1 MSHGPAVG
9 DPGDSGAVSDGT
21 LTDRPPGRVLLLAG
35 ASGSGKSTLVARLL
49 AHHPE
54 VAVVQLDDFYREGT
68 DPGLPAW
75 AGIVD
80 WDDPGSWD
88 ADAAHEALVGLCST
102 GRCEVPVYD
111 IPTSSRT
118 GAHPVELTPGGLVVA
133 EGLFAPELVGRLRA
147 SGVLLD
153 AVHLRSRPAVT
164 FVRRLAR
171 DLAGHRKPPITLLR
185 RGLAL
190 ARTEPVLV
198 RRWTGLGTRPVSKAE
213 VEAMVAEHLS
223 TASTALG

>member
-1 MSHGPAVG
+1 MSSGEAATGPQTG
-9 DPGDSGAVSDGT
+9 
-21 LTDRPPGRVLLLAG
+21 PPAPPARLLLLLAG
-35 ASGSGKSTLVARLL
+35 ASGSGKSTLVTRLQAR
-49 AHHPE
+49 HPE

-75 AGIVD
+75 GGIVD

-88 ADAAHEALVGLCST
+88 VDAAHACLQVLCT
-102 GRCEVPVYD
+102 NGRCEVPLYD
-111 IPTSSRT
+111 IPTSRRT
-118 GAHPVELTPGGLVVA
+118 GSRPVELAPGGLVVA
-133 EGLFAPELVGRLRA
+133 EGLFAPELVARVAA

-171 DLAGHRKPPITLLR
+171 DLAGHRKPPLTLLR

-190 ARTEPVLV
+190 AREEPRQL
-198 RRWTGLGTRPVSKAE
+198 RRWVGLGSRPVSKAE
-213 VEAMVAEHLS
+213 VEAIVAGHL
-223 TASTALG
+223 AGLRAPAG

>member
-1 MSHGPAVG
+1 MSGPPAG
-9 DPGDSGAVSDGT
+9 P
-21 LTDRPPGRVLLLAG
+21 RPRCLVLLLAG
-35 ASGSGKSTLVARLL
+35 ASGSGKSTLVTRLRAR
-49 AHHPE
+49 HPE
-54 VAVVQLDDFYREGT
+54 VAVVMLDDFYREGT

-75 AGIVD
+75 GGIVD

-88 ADAAHEALVGLCST
+88 VDAAHDALVALCTT
-102 GRCEVPVYD
+102 GRCDVPLYD

-118 GAHPVELTPGGLVVA
+118 GTHPVELGGGGLVVA
-133 EGLFAPELVGRLRA
+133 EGLFAPELVSRLRA

-185 RGLAL
+185 RGVAL
-190 ARTEPVLV
+190 ARQEPGLL
-198 RRWTGLGTRPVSKAE
+198 RRWASLGTRPVTKAE
-213 VEAMVAEHLS
+213 VEALVAQHLRTS
-223 TASTALG
+223 APAPR